1 MSVENPA
8 IAEASKCRWC
18 HSSGR
23 CLKCDEGDV
32 LAKLASERSDALTM
46 LSAER
51 ALMDDVRKLLAAVK
65 DKLQEVGEMEQLAGR
80 LSSHRQTRD
89 LIQHIVGVMG

>member
-1 MSVENPA
+1 MSDVEL
-8 IAEASKCRWC
+8 KCRWC

-32 LAKLASERSDALTM
+32 LSREKNRLASELNSALTVM
-46 LSAER
+46 TAER
-51 ALMDDVRKLLAAVK
+51 EWRDDVRKLLAAVK